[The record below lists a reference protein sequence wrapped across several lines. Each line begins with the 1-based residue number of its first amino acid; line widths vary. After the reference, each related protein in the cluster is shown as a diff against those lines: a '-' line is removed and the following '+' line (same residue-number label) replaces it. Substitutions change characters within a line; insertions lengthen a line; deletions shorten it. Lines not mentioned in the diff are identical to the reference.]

1 MTAFAILVVL
11 LKAMEHINCCGEGYE
26 NVAPFEVG
34 TVSSFIDWDGSSC
47 LIKTDGIAQCWEKDG
62 AGQSSEPADFQ

>member
-11 LKAMEHINCCGEGYE
+11 LKAMEHIDCCGEGYK

-34 TVSSFIDWDGSSC
+34 AVSSFIDWHGSSC
-47 LIKTDGIAQCWEKDG
+47 LIKTDVIAQCWEKDG

>member
-1 MTAFAILVVL
+1 MTAFTILVVL
-11 LKAMEHINCCGEGYE
+11 LKAMEHIDCCGEGYE

-34 TVSSFIDWDGSSC
+34 AVSSFIDWHGSSC
-47 LIKTDGIAQCWEKDG
+47 LIKIDGTAQCLGKDS